1 MASSL
6 SYLWQDPEP
15 AIADIKH
22 IGLSCWDKHVSYR
35 NVQVL
40 PPLPP
45 QQLQELAVDLQR
57 RQAAQH
63 SLTQPPNHEHAPH
76 TQQQQTPQQQ
86 EPYSTHPASQ
96 AAAMLAHDT
105 HQPQQQGACSHAAA
119 APALLQLVQHAI
131 VQHMQPADVCH
142 MLQLSEALLPRT
154 QHLYRVCVELAGEW
168 FALLVQQH
176 LQELAMLPLDVLVD
190 VLHEPLL
197 VRQQLQRRPYLQLQA
212 DSQPCHSHTA
222 LSNACK
228 ACMRVSLTT

>member
-1 MASSL
+1 VGSSL

-40 PPLPP
+40 PPLPA
-45 QQLQELAVDLQR
+45 QQLQELRVDLQR

-63 SLTQPPNHEHAPH
+63 SLVQPADNGDVPH
-76 TQQQQTPQQQ
+76 LEQQQPQQQQQG
-86 EPYSTHPASQ
+86 YSIHQASQ
-96 AAAMLAHDT
+96 AADLLAGGTPSDVIHDT
-105 HQPQQQGACSHAAA
+105 HQPQQQGVCTDAAA
-119 APALLQLVQHAI
+119 VPALLQLVQHAI

-168 FALLVQQH
+168 FGLLVQQH

-197 VRQQLQRRPYLQLQA
+197 VRRNRSRRSHSC
-212 DSQPCHSHTA
+212 DSI
-222 LSNACK
+222 
-228 ACMRVSLTT
+228 